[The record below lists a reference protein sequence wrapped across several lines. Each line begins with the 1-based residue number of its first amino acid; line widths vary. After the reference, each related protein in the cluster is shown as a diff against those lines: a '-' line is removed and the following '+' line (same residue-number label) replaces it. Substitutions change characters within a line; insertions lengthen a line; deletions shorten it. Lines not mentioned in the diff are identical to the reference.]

1 MNRLIISIWV
11 RALMAGR
18 RVVDWG
24 RRLLADPPELHRRL
38 MPFIIPVAVL
48 LSQALIVVVVESLAV
63 IVRSMQGEDIPSL
76 VKALPVL
83 LKAWAIPMGLAGTLL
98 PLAFNG
104 IRAVAAENGGFG
116 FRAPRVR
123 GIVADTIVG
132 AAVGA
137 GLWAFSAAAAAGLQA
152 AGAPVP
158 SQSTATADAGL
169 NPVSIIIAVIAVP
182 VVEEL
187 MFRGLVSRPLMR
199 SSMLTREDGGR
210 GLAACILM
218 ACLAGLPFGILHM
231 DSASGPLWSVLSVA
245 WMTVFGAVQ
254 TMLADRRGLLCPM
267 IGHVAY
273 NLIVV
278 ASTAIM

>member
-18 RVVDWG
+18 RVADWG
-24 RRLLADPPELHRRL
+24 KRLLADPPELHRRL

-48 LSQALIVVVVESLAV
+48 LSQALVVVVVESLAV

-199 SSMLTREDGGR
+199 SSMLTRKDGGR